1 MLAPVLIYIHGFQSS
16 PSSLKAQQMKQYISE
31 QRPDIIFECPQ
42 MPCFPMAAWLLIESI
57 VARYPEHKIG
67 FVGSSLGGYLVTKAS
82 HEFGGN
88 AVLVNPAVRPY
99 DLLTDYLGENIHPF
113 TNEHYTLTSA
123 HMADLKSLEVE
134 PITAPERLWVML
146 QTGDEVLDYQQAL
159 DKHQLSKIT
168 LEQGGDHSFIGFE
181 RYLGHILRFLEL

>member
-1 MLAPVLIYIHGFQSS
+1 MSAPVLIYIHGFQSS
-16 PSSLKAQQMKQYISE
+16 PASLKAQQMKQFIRE
-31 QRPDIIFECPQ
+31 QRPGIIFECPQ
-42 MPCFPMAAWLLIESI
+42 MPCFPMAAWELIAAI
-57 VARYPEHKIG
+57 VARYPGHKLG

-82 HEFGGN
+82 QEFGGN

-99 DLLTDYLGENIHPF
+99 ELLTDYLGENTHPY
-113 TNEHYTLTSA
+113 TNECYRLTSE

-159 DKHQLSKIT
+159 DKHERSKLT